1 MNTAESLPKWNR
13 PGRDLARTPGKCVLN
28 AYLDERSSA
37 DALSAGSRGRRGAG
51 AQQERAAAAGLLKR
65 SLARRQLGGN
75 WGPRRR
81 LGLPQSYRDSG
92 SRTNRNSRGWSSSGS
107 AGAGGGRG

>member
-37 DALSAGSRGRRGAG
+37 DALPAGSRGRRGAG
-51 AQQERAAAAGLLKR
+51 AQQER
-65 SLARRQLGGN
+65 
-75 WGPRRR
+75 RRR
-81 LGLPQSYRDSG
+81 RVAEKIAGEAAVGRELGPAEASWPSPELQELRIED
-92 SRTNRNSRGWSSSGS
+92 
-107 AGAGGGRG
+107 

>member
-51 AQQERAAAAGLLKR
+51 AQQERRRRRRVAEKIAREAAVGRELGPAEASWPSPELQEVRVENQLQ
-65 SLARRQLGGN
+65 LAR
-75 WGPRRR
+75 
-81 LGLPQSYRDSG
+81 
-92 SRTNRNSRGWSSSGS
+92 
-107 AGAGGGRG
+107 